1 MEILY
6 PQWFEVSNKKY
17 CKMIDSECR
26 IINLPKISDPRG
38 NLSIIE
44 QIKQIPFEI
53 KRVHWIYDVPGGV
66 DRGGHAYK
74 ETEEF
79 IVALSGSFDV
89 VVDDGNNRKTYP
101 LNRSYFGLY
110 VPKGMWR
117 TMTNFSTN
125 SLALVLSSTV
135 YDEHDYVSDYEE
147 YKAWR
152 KDESKIPTK
161 SDAKTSVK
169 VNNPM
174 PSRIISG
181 VKGVFDCSLCELNK
195 MHDKEGNLTFM
206 YENVHV
212 PFPINRVFYSY
223 DIPGGEDR
231 GAHAHKHCHQF
242 IIAASGSFEVALDDG
257 INKRTVL
264 LNRPFWGLHVPPGI
278 WASEQGFSSGSIC
291 LVLASE
297 GYSEDDYIR
306 NYDDYLEFIK
316 TQNNG

>member
-1 MEILY
+1 MQILD
-6 PQWFEVSNKKY
+6 
-17 CKMIDSECR
+17 CKILS
-26 IINLPKISDPRG
+26 LPKISDPRG

-44 QIKQIPFEI
+44 QIKQVPFEI
-53 KRVHWIYDVPGGV
+53 KRVHWVYDVPGGY

-89 VVDDGNNRKTYP
+89 VIDDGRVKTTYQ

-125 SLALVLSSTV
+125 SLALVLSSTE
-135 YDEHDYVSDYEE
+135 YDENDYVSDYKE
-147 YKAWR
+147 YKTWR
-152 KDESKIPTK
+152 SDSSKIPTIT
-161 SDAKTSVK
+161 DAKTSVK
-169 VNNPM
+169 VNAPAFKQM
-174 PSRIISG
+174 MHGGGS
-181 VKGVFDCSLCELNK
+181 VFDCSLCELNK
-195 MHDKEGNLTFM
+195 MHDAEGNLTFM

-212 PFPINRVFYSY
+212 PFNINRVFYSY

-231 GAHAHKHCHQF
+231 GAHAHKKCHQF
-242 IIAASGSFEVALDDG
+242 LIAASGSFEVVLDDG

-297 GYSEDDYIR
+297 GYDANDYIR
-306 NYDDYLEFIK
+306 DYDEYLEYIK
-316 TQNNG
+316 TQR